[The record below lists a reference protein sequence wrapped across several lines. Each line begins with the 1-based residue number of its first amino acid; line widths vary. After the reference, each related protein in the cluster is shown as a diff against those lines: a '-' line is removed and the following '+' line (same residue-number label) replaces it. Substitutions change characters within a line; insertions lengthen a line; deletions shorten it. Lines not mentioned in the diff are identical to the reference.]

1 MVKPGMM
8 YLDIVRKVKDKH
20 PNIPIF
26 IYQVN
31 PFFFLFIL
39 YIVIMFILFKVSGE
53 YAMLYHAVQAGVVQL
68 KEGLLEILRSM
79 RRAGKIFHLLI
90 TDFLLIIFFY
100 GLGGDVIVTYYTP
113 EILKWL
119 KDVPIL

>member
-1 MVKPGMM
+1 
-8 YLDIVRKVKDKH
+8 
-20 PNIPIF
+20 
-26 IYQVN
+26 
-31 PFFFLFIL
+31 
-39 YIVIMFILFKVSGE
+39 MFILFKVSGE
-53 YAMLYHAVQAGVVQL
+53 YAMLYYAVQAGVVQL

-79 RRAGKIFHLLI
+79 RRAGKIFYLLI
-90 TDFLLIIFFY
+90 TDILNFLIFFY

>member
-1 MVKPGMM
+1 MTMVKPGMM

-31 PFFFLFIL
+31 SFFFFHLIQI
-39 YIVIMFILFKVSGE
+39 IVIMFILFKVSGE

-79 RRAGKIFHLLI
+79 RRAGKYSI
-90 TDFLLIIFFY
+90 Y
-100 GLGGDVIVTYYTP
+100 
-113 EILKWL
+113 
-119 KDVPIL
+119 

>member
-1 MVKPGMM
+1 MTMVKPGMM

-31 PFFFLFIL
+31 IPFFFFFFIID
-39 YIVIMFILFKVSGE
+39 IVQIFIILKVSGE

-68 KEGLLEILRSM
+68 KDGLLEILRSM
-79 RRAGKIFHLLI
+79 RRAGKIF
-90 TDFLLIIFFY
+90 Y
-100 GLGGDVIVTYYTP
+100 
-113 EILKWL
+113 
-119 KDVPIL
+119 